1 MSEIHLH
8 LRQACWIASNIMAG
22 SAAQVEAMCVAGFL
36 TPLIDIIIN
45 SGDRRFAD
53 KDKGEGKVKREA
65 TWALSNLTA
74 QATPGI
80 VALAVENGLLLAL
93 VTSMKSSTND
103 TTIHVALDGV
113 RNVLRSWKPYCE
125 TLPTTTNSIQDNTYL
140 HLFVDCGGAPAI
152 TALQG
157 HTHPD
162 VQRLVSSIMKEFL
175 QKFLWQSPSSAH
187 ESARSLPCADSINDA
202 QPSALFVAPDGGD
215 LDFRGVETQVIE
227 TGNARAWQLGFT
239 DVTLTPPQLIKS
251 GRKPQKQVTKTD
263 VKKSRDVRGK
273 RGKRATRK
281 IAADALAITLP
292 NVAPGSRKDTQV
304 MVAATQY
311 VSCVIG
317 IWIIFRAS
325 SSAALH
331 ACDLSV
337 RVWCPHVTQLHRTSS
352 SIRTRDAHFCS
363 FSRLQP
369 RHYSIAGTSIW

>member
-1 MSEIHLH
+1 
-8 LRQACWIASNIMAG
+8 
-22 SAAQVEAMCVAGFL
+22 
-36 TPLIDIIIN
+36 
-45 SGDRRFAD
+45 
-53 KDKGEGKVKREA
+53 
-65 TWALSNLTA
+65 
-74 QATPGI
+74 
-80 VALAVENGLLLAL
+80 
-93 VTSMKSSTND
+93 
-103 TTIHVALDGV
+103 
-113 RNVLRSWKPYCE
+113 
-125 TLPTTTNSIQDNTYL
+125 
-140 HLFVDCGGAPAI
+140 
-152 TALQG
+152 
-157 HTHPD
+157 
-162 VQRLVSSIMKEFL
+162 MKEFL

-311 VSCVIG
+311 VSCVAESLVFG
-317 IWIIFRAS
+317 
-325 SSAALH
+325 L
-331 ACDLSV
+331 
-337 RVWCPHVTQLHRTSS
+337 
-352 SIRTRDAHFCS
+352 
-363 FSRLQP
+363 FSEPPRLQP
-369 RHYSIAGTSIW
+369 YLLAISRCVFGART